1 MEHLTLLRGQGSNLR
16 PQAHETCEIPT
27 SPPRYLFNIFFKFC
41 ATSVASKG
49 KVNTKYCGDKQ
60 QKLCRVN

>member
-27 SPPRYLFNIFFKFC
+27 SPPRYLFFIFFFKLC

-49 KVNTKYCGDKQ
+49 KVNTKYCGYEQ
-60 QKLCRVN
+60 